1 MSWEDSRGVLC
12 SHEDQAQLLPAC
24 SIRVPLLLDLVKQ
37 AVLTAGVILDSRSLD
52 KEAWILRLLARCLRR
67 AVVAE
72 EIAASCQIPFTVCV
86 AICGSIGGRSG
97 CRGSSVLL
105 ALVWARTLLRCGQ
118 VAVLDSA
125 QIPSSVQW
133 PPVEIVYHILPAR
146 HRVGKMDF
154 PLHGLLHVIL
164 GRI

>member
-72 EIAASCQIPFTVCV
+72 EIAASCQIPFTVCGV
-86 AICGSIGGRSG
+86 ISG